1 MTLKFT
7 IIPKIHQL
15 IIYQSCCP
23 RSPLVKGEREA
34 ATTCCPLPAQPQL
47 RRSPTVLA
55 TELRSQN
62 RVSRPG
68 SSELRDVV
76 IQEGAE
82 YLEWSSLEVT
92 CWIRG
97 QISGIPFRALF
108 WPFFSLEN
116 ILFPCFM
123 AEIKIKIKSHG
134 NPEWPLALG
143 GWSLLG
149 AREVGLPLYPLASGS
164 GGLSSL
170 RPLSESVTL
179 TNMQPQSE
187 V

>member
-1 MTLKFT
+1 MLEPECVTLYDS
-7 IIPKIHQL
+7 KIYNNSKDTPAHNLSELLSTLTPCQ
-15 IIYQSCCP
+15 
-23 RSPLVKGEREA
+23 RGERDCHHVLSPPSTA
-34 ATTCCPLPAQPQL
+34 QL
-47 RRSPTVLA
+47 RWSPAVLA

-97 QISGIPFRALF
+97 QISGISFRALF

-123 AEIKIKIKSHG
+123 AEIKSHG
-134 NPEWPLALG
+134 NLEWPLALG

-149 AREVGLPLYPLASGS
+149 AREVGLCG
-164 GGLSSL
+164 
-170 RPLSESVTL
+170 
-179 TNMQPQSE
+179 
-187 V
+187 